1 MKYFRCGKI
10 LKTHGIKGDL
20 KVALYTDFDR
30 FEIGNRLYIKHNDEY
45 IEVRVC
51 KSSDFGNYKLVA
63 FEGLLD
69 INLVEKF
76 HSDEIFV
83 SEEDREK
90 LDDGYY
96 YSDLFGKKIIN
107 QNKVERG
114 VVKDIQE
121 LPQAVYL
128 IVDYNGKDVMIPF
141 IDEFISVVNDEFI
154 VINEIEGLF

>member
-30 FEIGNRLYIKHNDEY
+30 FESGNRLYIKHNDEY
-45 IEVRVC
+45 IEVKVC

-83 SEEDREK
+83 SEEDREE

-96 YSDLFGKKIIN
+96 YSDLFGKKLIN
-107 QNKVERG
+107 QNNEERG

-128 IVDYNGKDVMIPF
+128 VVDYNGKDVMIPF
-141 IDEFISVVNDEFI
+141 IDEFISDVNDEFI
-154 VINEIEGLF
+154 VVNEIEGLF